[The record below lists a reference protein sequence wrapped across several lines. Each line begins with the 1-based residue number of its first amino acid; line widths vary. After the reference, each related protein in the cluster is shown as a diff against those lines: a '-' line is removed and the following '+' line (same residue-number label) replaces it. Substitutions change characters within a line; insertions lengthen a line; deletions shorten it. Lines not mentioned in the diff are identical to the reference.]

1 MILPLY
7 WEKRIC
13 LSYYFENFIR
23 EFNGKTVKIDTI
35 IEYIISL
42 IKQSDSFIIAELIAK
57 KTGLKVCLMPQPN
70 YINPGKSFDNNSL
83 SAMKLFSECF
93 QNSLKEIC
101 DNFGISYCMQVP
113 ESTCSYI
120 YTDSKFMIKELKEDG
135 SRDLRHMNQDFG
147 KLQILQLEMMS

>member
-1 MILPLY
+1 
-7 WEKRIC
+7 
-13 LSYYFENFIR
+13 
-23 EFNGKTVKIDTI
+23 
-35 IEYIISL
+35 
-42 IKQSDSFIIAELIAK
+42 
-57 KTGLKVCLMPQPN
+57 MPQPN

-93 QNSLKEIC
+93 SKFFERNF

-135 SRDLRHMNQDFG
+135 GRDLRH
-147 KLQILQLEMMS
+147 

>member
-1 MILPLY
+1 
-7 WEKRIC
+7 
-13 LSYYFENFIR
+13 
-23 EFNGKTVKIDTI
+23 
-35 IEYIISL
+35 
-42 IKQSDSFIIAELIAK
+42 
-57 KTGLKVCLMPQPN
+57 MPQPN

-135 SRDLRHMNQDFG
+135 AQRFAAHESRFWKASNSSVRNDVLRLLF
-147 KLQILQLEMMS
+147 